1 MKNELI
7 NFRKSISRRG
17 HRKIEDFIDLDW
29 RLIDTVVS
37 IFEKSHYPIAYR
49 AFRRELA
56 KAANIRLTDAG
67 WYITDV
73 LAFDPIINGE
83 IVHVL
88 DIGSNRVGYVVSIT
102 LIPQHFDLTLFISS

>member
-17 HRKIEDFIDLDW
+17 HRKIEDFTDLDW

-88 DIGSNRVGYVVSIT
+88 DIGSNRVGVRSINYKCIQKI
-102 LIPQHFDLTLFISS
+102 LR